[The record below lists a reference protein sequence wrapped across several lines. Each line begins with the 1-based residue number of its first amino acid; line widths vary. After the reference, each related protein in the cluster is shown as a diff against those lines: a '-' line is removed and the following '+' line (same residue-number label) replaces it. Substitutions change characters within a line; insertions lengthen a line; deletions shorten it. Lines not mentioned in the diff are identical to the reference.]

1 MNARLCLYF
10 KNKLWEDYH
19 LGQYKDLEDFIEKIH
34 LPAEGDE
41 NYYDMDYSKF
51 TIKFYNTPIRLWKN
65 LGLDTHTLKDFLQ
78 SHELDAIF
86 DWSNFVAQNESEE
99 DTFDFEF
106 QFEDRDDSFQ
116 SYEYSLPSLNEFQRV
131 HLESATFEYIFHFGR
146 WDREDFIS
154 RYIGGFKDFEEFCS
168 YYIKENDVD
177 FDYAIP
183 YFSYGVLGRKL
194 YSYYNLK
201 IFTFESLSKYRQAL
215 NLPPNGYKY
224 TDEVRNGGFI
234 GDYED
239 YEDFEYKEDEK
250 KEKQFQDFIKKNQWK
265 IDLAEKPFFIIG
277 KSYIKNH
284 YGGDIEEFLDDPDC
298 PWDLGELLNSEDF
311 AESVCASEGYFY
323 EEEDEGIF
331 VFRK

>member
-10 KNKLWEDYH
+10 KDKLWDDYH

-51 TIKFYNTPIRLWKN
+51 TIKFYNTPIRLWRN
-65 LGLDTHTLKDFLQ
+65 LGLDTHTLKDYLQ

-99 DTFDFEF
+99 DTGDI
-106 QFEDRDDSFQ
+106 
-116 SYEYSLPSLNEFQRV
+116 QRTN
-131 HLESATFEYIFHFGR
+131 LELATIEYIFHFSR

-177 FDYAIP
+177 FYYAIP

-201 IFTFESLSKYRQAL
+201 IFTFESLSKYRQSL

-224 TDEVRNGGFI
+224 KNEVRNGGFI

-323 EEEDEGIF
+323 GEEDEGIF
-331 VFRK
+331 VFRE

>member
-10 KNKLWEDYH
+10 KDKLWEDYH

-116 SYEYSLPSLNEFQRV
+116 SYEYSLPSLNELQRV

-146 WDREDFIS
+146 WDKEDFIS

-177 FDYAIP
+177 YEDVIP
-183 YFSYGVLGRKL
+183 FFSYGILGRKL

-201 IFTFESLSKYRQAL
+201 IFTFESLSKYRQSL
-215 NLPPNGYKY
+215 NLPPNGYIYK
-224 TDEVRNGGFI
+224 DEVRNGGFI

-265 IDLAEKPFFIIG
+265 IDLAEKPFLIIG
-277 KSYIKNH
+277 KSYIKNN
-284 YGGDIEEFLDDPDC
+284 YDGDIEKFLDDPDC
-298 PWDLGELLNSEDF
+298 PWDLGELLNPVAF
-311 AESVCASEGYFY
+311 AESIFASKGYFC
-323 EEEDEGIF
+323 EEENEGIF
-331 VFRK
+331 VFKE

>member
-10 KNKLWEDYH
+10 KDKLWDDYH

-41 NYYDMDYSKF
+41 NYYDMDYSNF
-51 TIKFYNTPIRLWKN
+51 TIEFYNTPIRLWRN
-65 LGLDTHTLKDFLQ
+65 LGLDTHTLKDYLQ

-99 DTFDFEF
+99 DTGDI
-106 QFEDRDDSFQ
+106 
-116 SYEYSLPSLNEFQRV
+116 QRTN
-131 HLESATFEYIFHFGR
+131 LELATIEYIFHFSR

-177 FDYAIP
+177 FYYAIP

-201 IFTFESLSKYRQAL
+201 IFTFESLSKYRQSL

-224 TDEVRNGGFI
+224 TNEVRNGGFI

-323 EEEDEGIF
+323 GEEDEGIF
-331 VFRK
+331 VFRE

>member
-1 MNARLCLYF
+1 MLARICLYF
-10 KNKLWEDYH
+10 KEKLWSEYF
-19 LGQYKDLEDFIEKIH
+19 LGKYVSLEDFIEKIH
-34 LPAEGDE
+34 LPVEGDE
-41 NYYDMDYSKF
+41 DYYDMDYSNF
-51 TIKFYNTPIRLWKN
+51 TIEFYNTPIRLWRN
-65 LGLDTHTLKDFLQ
+65 LGLDTHTLKDYLQ

-99 DTFDFEF
+99 DTGDI
-106 QFEDRDDSFQ
+106 
-116 SYEYSLPSLNEFQRV
+116 QRTN
-131 HLESATFEYIFHFGR
+131 LELATIEYIFHFSR

-201 IFTFESLSKYRQAL
+201 IFTFESLSKYRQSL

-224 TDEVRNGGFI
+224 TGEVRNGGFI

-239 YEDFEYKEDEK
+239 YEDFEYKEDVK

-311 AESVCASEGYFY
+311 AESVCVSEGYFY

-331 VFRK
+331 VFRE

>member
-1 MNARLCLYF
+1 M
-10 KNKLWEDYH
+10 
-19 LGQYKDLEDFIEKIH
+19 GQ
-34 LPAEGDE
+34 G
-41 NYYDMDYSKF
+41 
-51 TIKFYNTPIRLWKN
+51 
-65 LGLDTHTLKDFLQ
+65 
-78 SHELDAIF
+78 
-86 DWSNFVAQNESEE
+86 
-99 DTFDFEF
+99 
-106 QFEDRDDSFQ
+106 
-116 SYEYSLPSLNEFQRV
+116 
-131 HLESATFEYIFHFGR
+131 
-146 WDREDFIS
+146 

-239 YEDFEYKEDEK
+239 YEDFEYKDDEK

-331 VFRK
+331 VFRE

>member
-10 KNKLWEDYH
+10 KDKLWDDYY

-34 LPAEGDE
+34 LPVEGDE
-41 NYYDMDYSKF
+41 DYYDMDYSNF
-51 TIKFYNTPIRLWKN
+51 TIEFYNTPLRLWRN
-65 LGLDTHTLKDFLQ
+65 LGLDTHTLKDYLQ

-99 DTFDFEF
+99 DTNDI
-106 QFEDRDDSFQ
+106 
-116 SYEYSLPSLNEFQRV
+116 QRTN
-131 HLESATFEYIFHFGR
+131 LELATIEYIFHFSR

-183 YFSYGVLGRKL
+183 YFSYGVLGHKL

-323 EEEDEGIF
+323 GEEDEGIF
-331 VFRK
+331 VFRE

>member
-10 KNKLWEDYH
+10 KDKLWEDYH

-116 SYEYSLPSLNEFQRV
+116 SYEYSLPSLNELQRV
-131 HLESATFEYIFHFGR
+131 HLESATFEYIFHFSR

-177 FDYAIP
+177 YEDVIP
-183 YFSYGVLGRKL
+183 FFSYGVLGRKL

-201 IFTFESLSKYRQAL
+201 IFTFESLSKYRQSL
-215 NLPPNGYKY
+215 NLPPNGYIYK
-224 TDEVRNGGFI
+224 DEVRNGGFI

-239 YEDFEYKEDEK
+239 YEDFEYKDDEK
-250 KEKQFQDFIKKNQWK
+250 KEKQFQDFIRKNQWK
-265 IDLAEKPFFIIG
+265 IDLAEKPFPIIG
-277 KSYIKNH
+277 KSYIKNN
-284 YGGDIEEFLDDPDC
+284 YNGDIEEFLDDPEC
-298 PWDLGELLNSEDF
+298 PWDLGELLNPEDF
-311 AESVCASEGYFY
+311 AESIFASKGYFC
-323 EEEDEGIF
+323 EEENEGIF
-331 VFRK
+331 VFRE

>member
-1 MNARLCLYF
+1 MLARICLYF
-10 KNKLWEDYH
+10 KEKLWSEYF
-19 LGQYKDLEDFIEKIH
+19 LGKYVSLEDFIEKIH
-34 LPAEGDE
+34 LPVEGDE
-41 NYYDMDYSKF
+41 DYYDMDYSNF
-51 TIKFYNTPIRLWKN
+51 TIEFYNTPIRLWRN
-65 LGLDTHTLKDFLQ
+65 LGLDTHTLKDYLQ

-99 DTFDFEF
+99 DTSDI
-106 QFEDRDDSFQ
+106 
-116 SYEYSLPSLNEFQRV
+116 QRTN
-131 HLESATFEYIFHFGR
+131 LELATIEYIFHFSR

-201 IFTFESLSKYRQAL
+201 IFTFESLSKYRQSL

-311 AESVCASEGYFY
+311 AESVCVSEGYFY
-323 EEEDEGIF
+323 EEEDKGIF
-331 VFRK
+331 VFRE

>member
-10 KNKLWEDYH
+10 KDKLWDDYY

-34 LPAEGDE
+34 LPVEGDE
-41 NYYDMDYSKF
+41 NYYDMDYSNF
-51 TIKFYNTPIRLWKN
+51 TIDFYNTPIRLWRN
-65 LGLDTHTLKDFLQ
+65 LGLDTHTLKDYLQ

-99 DTFDFEF
+99 DTNDI
-106 QFEDRDDSFQ
+106 
-116 SYEYSLPSLNEFQRV
+116 QRTN
-131 HLESATFEYIFHFGR
+131 LELATIEYIFHFSR

-183 YFSYGVLGRKL
+183 YFSYGVLGHKL

-224 TDEVRNGGFI
+224 TNEVRNGGFI

-298 PWDLGELLNSEDF
+298 PWDLGELINSEDF
-311 AESVCASEGYFY
+311 AESICASEGYFY
-323 EEEDEGIF
+323 EEENEGIF
-331 VFRK
+331 VFRE

>member
-1 MNARLCLYF
+1 MLARICLYF
-10 KNKLWEDYH
+10 KEKLWSEYF
-19 LGQYKDLEDFIEKIH
+19 LGKYVSLEDFIEKIH
-34 LPAEGDE
+34 LPVEGDE
-41 NYYDMDYSKF
+41 DYYDMDYSNF
-51 TIKFYNTPIRLWKN
+51 TIEFYNTPIRLWRN
-65 LGLDTHTLKDFLQ
+65 LGLDTHTLKDYLQ

-99 DTFDFEF
+99 DTGDI
-106 QFEDRDDSFQ
+106 
-116 SYEYSLPSLNEFQRV
+116 QRTN
-131 HLESATFEYIFHFGR
+131 LELATIEYIFHFSR

-331 VFRK
+331 VFRE